1 MHGFA
6 RKFCLV
12 LIVAASTAA
21 GCTDADR
28 QKWDTFWGIKK
39 KPPADTKGS
48 EGVSISIDELSRRLG
63 LRVAETS
70 SNSATL
76 TNATNRVVIVGDP
89 RGRVYVNG
97 KAVAHTGP
105 IRTVGGILCVPA
117 SVTSLLRPM
126 LRGVGSSR
134 SEPKIVSGAKIV
146 QPDRRKLPAVVVDA
160 GHGGREPGAVRTYG
174 SGRVHVQIQEK
185 DLNLDVA
192 LEVSRLL
199 SDYGVRVVMTR
210 TDDSTVSLDERVKIA
225 DQTSPALMVSIH
237 ADANNNSD
245 ANGFTVYVGKNA
257 LPASLIAAKEIERRL
272 AGTGV
277 HSKGVRRH
285 EKPIR
290 VLVKPKCPSVLVEM
304 GFMSNPRDLS
314 KLMEADHRLMLAKA
328 IAGGIMDF
336 LKEAKK

>member
-1 MHGFA
+1 MYGFA

-12 LIVAASTAA
+12 LVAAACTAA
-21 GCTDADR
+21 GCEGRQRWDA
-28 QKWDTFWGIKK
+28 FWGIRK
-39 KPPADTKGS
+39 KPPADTKGF
-48 EGVSISIDELSRRLG
+48 EGAGISIGELSRRLG

-76 TNATNRVVIVGDP
+76 TNAANRVVIVGDP

-97 KAVAHTGP
+97 KAVAHTGS

-134 SEPKIVSGAKIV
+134 RGPKTVNGAKAV
-146 QPDRRKLPAVVVDA
+146 QPDRRKLPVVVVDA
-160 GHGGREPGAVRTYG
+160 GHGGRDPGAVRTYG
-174 SGRVHVQIQEK
+174 SGRVRVQIREK

-192 LEVSRLL
+192 LEVGRLL
-199 SDYGVRVVMTR
+199 GDSGVPVVMTR

-225 DQTSPALMVSIH
+225 DQTNPALMVSIH
-237 ADANNNSD
+237 ADAHKNRD
-245 ANGFTVYVGKNA
+245 ANGFTVYVGENA
-257 LPASLIAAKEIERRL
+257 LPASLVAAKEIERRL
-272 AGTGV
+272 AKTGV
-277 HSKGVRRH
+277 HGRGVRRH

-304 GFMSNPRDLS
+304 GYLSNEREAA
-314 KLMEADHRLMLAKA
+314 KLRQAHYRLMLAKA
-328 IAGGIMDF
+328 IAEGIMDF